1 MTSFIGN
8 YTCKTDEKGRVTLP
22 TAFKKALPA
31 EAHDTFVVK
40 KDIYQKCLVLYPQN
54 EWEKQVEQIRAS
66 LNPYNKEHMAFLR
79 GFYKDTAELELD
91 ATNRLLIPKRLL
103 DEAGI
108 GKEAV
113 LAGIDNKIEIWSK
126 ESYDTID
133 AGEDF
138 AILAEKILGGTNQK
152 TEKP

>member
-1 MTSFIGN
+1 
-8 YTCKTDEKGRVTLP
+8 
-22 TAFKKALPA
+22 
-31 EAHDTFVVK
+31 
-40 KDIYQKCLVLYPQN
+40 VLYPQN

-66 LNPYNKEHMAFLR
+66 LNPYNKEHMIFLR
-79 GFYKDTAELELD
+79 GFYKDTAEVELD
-91 ATNRLLIPKRLL
+91 ATNRLLIPRRLL

-138 AILAEKILGGTNQK
+138 AILAGKILGGTNQK